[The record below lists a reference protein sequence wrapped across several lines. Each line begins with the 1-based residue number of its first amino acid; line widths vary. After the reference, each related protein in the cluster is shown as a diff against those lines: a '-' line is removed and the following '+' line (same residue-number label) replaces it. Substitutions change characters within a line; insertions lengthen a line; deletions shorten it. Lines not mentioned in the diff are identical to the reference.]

1 MKDTSIPKPQCT
13 IVFYGPNGPLELVSW
28 PSSECFIG
36 WGGDSWVAVITWLNG
51 GEPLFKRSYTNQQI
65 TNEGSIDVPQLFEHQ
80 QQQACLSMDN
90 DSFSLIQN
98 LF

>member
-1 MKDTSIPKPQCT
+1 MVLLSWCP
-13 IVFYGPNGPLELVSW
+13 GLRVSA
-28 PSSECFIG
+28 SLAGGGRE
-36 WGGDSWVAVITWLNG
+36 GGDSWVAVITWLNG
-51 GEPLFKRSYTNQQI
+51 GEPLFKRSYTNQQTI
-65 TNEGSIDVPQLFEHQ
+65 NEGSLDVPQLFEHQ